1 MGLHCVRHLL
11 KGANFGTHERV
22 TNTERILLFQLII
35 VAVAVLVSSALCSGS
50 EAALMSLPLAKAKQL
65 NEEGRHGAATLLRLK
80 ENSTRPI
87 GAIVVLNNIA
97 NIAGSVAVGQVA
109 ADVLGSDW
117 LGVFSALMTFLIIVF
132 SEIIP
137 KTLGQR
143 YAVGVCLFIAK
154 PLGWIAFVLTPFLW
168 TLERLQSVL
177 GEEEVN
183 TTNEAELRF
192 LARAGGTEGV
202 IEEDEAE
209 MVLRVFE
216 LNDKTA
222 MDIMTPRT
230 AVTFLRAGQS
240 VAALATLIRESEH
253 SRMVVVGETLDEV
266 RGFVLRDAL
275 LIALLD
281 QSDALVD
288 TFVREVQFVQETVPS
303 DQLLVDFRRT
313 HQHLAVVRGPH
324 GGMSGVVTLE
334 DVLEVITGEIMDETD
349 RHMDLREEAI
359 RRLT

>member
-1 MGLHCVRHLL
+1 
-11 KGANFGTHERV
+11 
-22 TNTERILLFQLII
+22 
-35 VAVAVLVSSALCSGS
+35 
-50 EAALMSLPLAKAKQL
+50 MSLPLAKAKQL
-65 NEEGRHGAATLLRLK
+65 NEERRRGATTLLKLK

-109 ADVLGSDW
+109 ADALGSDW

-143 YAVGVCLFIAK
+143 YAVGVCLFIAR
-154 PLGWIAFVLTPFLW
+154 PLSWIAFVLTPFLW

-216 LNDKTA
+216 LNDKMA
-222 MDIMTPRT
+222 QDIMTPRT
-230 AVTFLRAGQS
+230 AVTYLRAGIS
-240 VAALATLIRESEH
+240 VAESMEQIRASEH
-253 SRMVVVGETLDEV
+253 SRMVVVGETLDDV
-266 RGFVLRDAL
+266 HGFALRDEL
-275 LIALLD
+275 LLALLD
-281 QSDALVD
+281 SSEALVD
-288 TFVREVQFVQETVPS
+288 EFVRDVRFVQETVPS

-324 GGMSGVVTLE
+324 GGMSGVVSLE

-359 RRLT
+359 RRTT